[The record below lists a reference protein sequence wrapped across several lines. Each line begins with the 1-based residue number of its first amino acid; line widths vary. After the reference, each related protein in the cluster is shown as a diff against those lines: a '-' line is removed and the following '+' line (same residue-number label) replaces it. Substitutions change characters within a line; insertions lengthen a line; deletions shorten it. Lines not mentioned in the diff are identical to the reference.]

1 MKNEKRYKKHR
12 HFCIVALFF
21 SLPKEMEQGAD
32 HRPVSRT
39 NALCALFKMTDG
51 ETHRR
56 ANIPPFL
63 PLFRKK
69 RKSGGYAS
77 VLSLWREC
85 EHRIRLVAERLRPAF
100 CLLGGQ
106 KPCTHFMKGDRL

>member
-1 MKNEKRYKKHR
+1 MKNKNRCKKHR

-21 SLPKEMEQGAD
+21 SLLRETEQG
-32 HRPVSRT
+32 HRSPPCEPHKRPVCPFPR
-39 NALCALFKMTDG
+39 TDG

-56 ANIPPFL
+56 AIFPLFL
-63 PLFRKK
+63 PLLRK
-69 RKSGGYAS
+69 REKSGGYAS

-85 EHRIRLVAERLRPAF
+85 EHRIRLVAEHPRPAF
-100 CLLGGQ
+100 CILGGQ